1 MRAQLEL
8 TNIGGFRGTK
18 RFEFQKGAVNE
29 VEAANAA
36 GKTSLIRGL
45 ACALAYPLSHDEAIT
60 EAKNQGL
67 RESLKNIYENDAT
80 VHLMYDGN
88 DEVWHMRGD
97 GTFAQLPKNGNEGF
111 LYAGMLTQEAQTIRQ
126 LVEGN
131 SDFSWVAQR
140 LSYARRY
147 ATAKAFVDSQI
158 IDVERNTG
166 VIDKRRE
173 ALIEEDKALTQIRD
187 ERAKLDQTIDELA
200 QKLDE
205 RKRQHLEQMK
215 VMDIEIRRRADEVS
229 RHEARIHVLEQD
241 IESLEAKLES
251 NARNVHQ
258 LEEQLESINI
268 EAIRREVIKNVSEID
283 KKIGKQRTEMAGL
296 DGQKSAFSDAKSVLV
311 QRGEREGLCPVC
323 ERSTVDVYFLEGKI
337 SEINSE
343 VQAKQR
349 EIQALASERSR
360 WLQKEAKAR
369 REIDELSQLK
379 KRLADEKRELSSTKS
394 RSTKELESLR
404 QALEKLRNERVI
416 LSKQRASLG
425 RETEKWEAETHE
437 TLSSTERQA
446 KALNSEIAERTRKIE
461 EASLVPLYG
470 RERSSFQKWKNRL
483 YRYRSKLGEV
493 VEFFERRQH
502 QHEVQAIADF
512 NNNVRRVM
520 ADLGFTEFDQIA
532 IDKDDM
538 RLKVLRAGFVRQPL
552 ESLSTSE
559 KYSIAIVLQIALKE
573 TYLPDIPFFIV
584 DEVVV
589 SYDEEKKQRI
599 LDYLGQMAKEKELY
613 IVVTK
618 LSETAG
624 EEISVK
630 GR

>member
-29 VEAANAA
+29 VEAANAT

-60 EAKNQGL
+60 EAQNQGL
-67 RESLKNIYENDAT
+67 RESLKNIYENDAA
-80 VHLMYDGN
+80 VHLIYDGN
-88 DEVWHMRGD
+88 DEEWHMRGD
-97 GTFAQLPKNGNEGF
+97 GTLAQLPKNGNEGF

-131 SDFSWVAQR
+131 ADFSWVAQR
-140 LSYARRY
+140 LSYAQRY
-147 ATAKAFVDSQI
+147 ATAKGYIDSQI
-158 IDVERNTG
+158 TDAESNLG
-166 VIDKRRE
+166 AIDKRRE
-173 ALIEEDKALTQIRD
+173 ALIEEDKALTQIRN
-187 ERAKLDQTIDELA
+187 ERAKLDQTLDELA

-205 RKRQHLEQMK
+205 RKRRHVEQMK
-215 VMDIEIRRRADEVS
+215 ALDIEIRRRADEVS
-229 RHEARIHVLEQD
+229 KHEARTHVLEQD

-251 NARNVHQ
+251 NARNMQQ
-258 LEEQLESINI
+258 LEERLRSINI
-268 EAIRREVIKNVSEID
+268 EAIRGEVIQNVSKID
-283 KKIGKQRTEMAGL
+283 NRIGKLRREIAGL
-296 DGQKSAFSDAKSVLV
+296 DGQKSTFSDAKSVLI

-323 ERSTVDVYFLEGKI
+323 ERSNVDVSFLEGKI

-343 VQAKQR
+343 VQIKQR

-369 REIDELSQLK
+369 HEIDDLNQLK
-379 KRLADEKRELSSTKS
+379 KGLTDEKRELSSTKS
-394 RSTKELESLR
+394 RRTEEFESLR
-404 QALEKLRNERVI
+404 KSLENLRNKRVI
-416 LSKQRASLG
+416 LSEQRASLG

-437 TLSSTERQA
+437 ALSNAERQA
-446 KALNSEIAERTRKIE
+446 KAFDTEIAERTRKIE
-461 EASLVPLYG
+461 EDSLVSLYN
-470 RERSSFQKWKNRL
+470 RERSSFQEWENRL
-483 YRYRSKLGEV
+483 HRYRNKLSEI

-512 NNNVRRVM
+512 NNNIRSVM

-538 RLKVLRAGFVRQPL
+538 RLKVLRAGFVRQPI

-584 DEVVV
+584 DEVVM
-589 SYDEEKKQRI
+589 SYDREKKQRI

-624 EEISVK
+624 KEISVQ